1 MNHEARAPEGRAGL
15 VKVAQARGEGLGG
28 FSRGVLVLTAM
39 SRLHASSLAIAIAMG
54 ACAALAFASGC
65 SPGRAEDPQSILR
78 SYSHALEEGRAE
90 DAYRMLS
97 EEARRGISLEA
108 FRRMVKDNPDEVR
121 EIAKALA
128 RPTAT
133 PVVTATVTSSN
144 GQELQLVLEGGKWRV
159 EATAIDLYAQ
169 DTPRHAIQ
177 GFVRAVER
185 KRYDVVLKFVPDS
198 HKEGL
203 DPSKL
208 KTAWEGHDKEEIEQV
223 VSSLKQALPTA
234 SIEETGDRA
243 TMAYGAGTM
252 QLVRER
258 GLWKIEDFD

>member
-1 MNHEARAPEGRAGL
+1 MACRLGVGPLVLDGMIRRAAHVVGMRPPARAAVAFAWALFL
-15 VKVAQARGEGLGG
+15 VA
-28 FSRGVLVLTAM
+28 
-39 SRLHASSLAIAIAMG
+39 ASSGCG
-54 ACAALAFASGC
+54 AQ
-65 SPGRAEDPQSILR
+65 RAEDPQSTLR
-78 SYSHALEEGRAE
+78 SYSRALEEGRSD

-108 FRRMVKDNPDEVR
+108 FRRTVKDNPDDVR

-128 RPTAT
+128 RPTAP
-133 PVVTATVTSSN
+133 PVVTATVTSGT
-144 GQELQLVLEGGKWRV
+144 GQELQLVLENGRWRV

-185 KRYDVVLKFVPDS
+185 KRYDAVLKLVPDS

-203 DPSKL
+203 DPAKL

-223 VSSLKQALPTA
+223 VSSLKRALPSA
-234 SIEETGDRA
+234 AIEETGDRA

-258 GLWKIEDFD
+258 GVWKIEDFD

>member
-1 MNHEARAPEGRAGL
+1 MRLSGDFSRHATTLAFGRAFVLACALVACGSPKAEDPGSVLRSYARALDEGRA
-15 VKVAQARGEGLGG
+15 
-28 FSRGVLVLTAM
+28 
-39 SRLHASSLAIAIAMG
+39 
-54 ACAALAFASGC
+54 
-65 SPGRAEDPQSILR
+65 D
-78 SYSHALEEGRAE
+78 

-97 EEARRGISLEA
+97 EEARRGISIDA
-108 FRRMVKDNPDEVR
+108 FRRMVKDNPEEVR

-133 PVVTATVTSSN
+133 PVVTAVVTSGN
-144 GQELQLVLEGGKWRV
+144 GQELSLVLEDGRWKV
-159 EATAIDLYAQ
+159 EATAVDLYAQ
-169 DTPRHAIQ
+169 DTPRHTIQ

-203 DPSKL
+203 DAAKL
-208 KTAWEGHDKEEIEQV
+208 KTAWEGHDKEEIEQIV
-223 VSSLKQALPTA
+223 AALRQALPTA

-243 TMAYGAGTM
+243 TLAYGAGTM

>member
-1 MNHEARAPEGRAGL
+1 MRRSVLSVLAS
-15 VKVAQARGEGLGG
+15 VAL
-28 FSRGVLVLTAM
+28 
-39 SRLHASSLAIAIAMG
+39 
-54 ACAALAFASGC
+54 FASVASIASGAVGC
-65 SPGRAEDPQSILR
+65 TAPKAEDPQSILR
-78 SYSHALEEGRAE
+78 SYSRALEEGRAE

-97 EEARRGISLEA
+97 DEARRGISLEA
-108 FRRMVKDNPDEVR
+108 FKRMVKDNPEEVR

-144 GQELQLVLEGGKWRV
+144 GQELQLVLENGKWRV

>member
-1 MNHEARAPEGRAGL
+1 VL
-15 VKVAQARGEGLGG
+15 L
-28 FSRGVLVLTAM
+28 SRPVM
-39 SRLHASSLAIAIAMG
+39 IAIKGKNA
-54 ACAALAFASGC
+54 AFALAVVTAVGGAAC
-65 SPGRAEDPQSILR
+65 GSPKAEGPHSILR

-90 DAYRMLS
+90 DAYRTLS

-121 EIAKALA
+121 EIARALA

-133 PVVTATVTSSN
+133 PVVTAMVTCSN
-144 GQELQLVLEGGKWRV
+144 GQELQLVLENGKWKV

-169 DTPRHAIQ
+169 DTARHAIQ

-185 KRYDVVLKFVPDS
+185 KRYDVVLKYVPDA

-203 DPSKL
+203 DATKL
-208 KTAWEGHDKEEIEQV
+208 KSAWEGHDKDEVEQV
-223 VSSLKQALPTA
+223 VAALKLALPSAT
-234 SIEETGDRA
+234 IEETGDRA
-243 TMAYGAGTM
+243 TMAYGSGTM

>member
-1 MNHEARAPEGRAGL
+1 VKLATLAML
-15 VKVAQARGEGLGG
+15 VTFATL
-28 FSRGVLVLTAM
+28 
-39 SRLHASSLAIAIAMG
+39 SLAACGG
-54 ACAALAFASGC
+54 A
-65 SPGRAEDPQSILR
+65 RAEDPHSVLR
-78 SYSHALEEGRAE
+78 AYSRALDEGRSE

-97 EEARRGISLEA
+97 EEARRGVSLEA

-133 PVVTATVTSSN
+133 PVVTATVTSGS
-144 GQELQLVLEGGKWRV
+144 GQELQLVLENGKWKV

-185 KRYDVVLKFVPDS
+185 KRYDVVLKYVPDS
-198 HKEGL
+198 HREGL
-203 DPSKL
+203 DATKL
-208 KTAWEGHDKEEIEQV
+208 KGAWEGHDKDEIDQV
-223 VSSLKQALPTA
+223 VVSLKQALPSAT
-234 SIEETGDRA
+234 IEETGDRA
-243 TMAYGAGTM
+243 TMAYSQGTM

>member
-1 MNHEARAPEGRAGL
+1 MIRKGL
-15 VKVAQARGEGLGG
+15 PVAVA
-28 FSRGVLVLTAM
+28 
-39 SRLHASSLAIAIAMG
+39 LALL
-54 ACAALAFASGC
+54 CAACPA
-65 SPGRAEDPQSILR
+65 PRAEDPQSVLR
-78 SYSHALEEGRAE
+78 AYSRALEEGRAE

-97 EEARRGISLEA
+97 EEARRGISFEA
-108 FRRMVKDNPDEVR
+108 FRRMVKDNPEEVR
-121 EIAKALA
+121 EIARSLS

-144 GQELQLVLEGGKWRV
+144 GQELQLVLENGKWRV

-208 KTAWEGHDKEEIEQV
+208 KAAWEGHDKEEIEQV
-223 VSSLKQALPTA
+223 VSALKQALPTA

>member
-1 MNHEARAPEGRAGL
+1 MVTGL
-15 VKVAQARGEGLGG
+15 
-28 FSRGVLVLTAM
+28 
-39 SRLHASSLAIAIAMG
+39 ASSTSRAMARLALVATVASAA
-54 ACAALAFASGC
+54 ACAT
-65 SPGRAEDPQSILR
+65 PKAEDPQSVLR
-78 SYSHALEEGRAE
+78 TYSRALDESRAE

-108 FRRMVKDNPDEVR
+108 FRRMVKDHPEEVR

-128 RPTAT
+128 RPTST
-133 PVVTATVTSSN
+133 PVVTATVTSAS
-144 GQELQLVLEGGKWRV
+144 GQELQLVLEDGKWKV

-177 GFVRAVER
+177 GFMRAVER
-185 KRYDVVLKFVPDS
+185 KRYDVVMKFVPDA
-198 HKEGL
+198 HREGL
-203 DPSKL
+203 DATKL
-208 KTAWEGHDKEEIEQV
+208 KAAWEGHDKGEIEEV
-223 VSSLKQALPTA
+223 VSALKQALPTA

-243 TMAYGAGTM
+243 TMAYGARTM

>member
-1 MNHEARAPEGRAGL
+1 MIR
-15 VKVAQARGEGLGG
+15 
-28 FSRGVLVLTAM
+28 
-39 SRLHASSLAIAIAMG
+39 RLIPAIALVCVACG
-54 ACAALAFASGC
+54 A
-65 SPGRAEDPQSILR
+65 PRAEDPQSALR
-78 SYSHALEEGRAE
+78 AYARALDEGRAD

-108 FRRMVKDNPDEVR
+108 FRRMVKDSPDDVR
-121 EIAKALA
+121 EIAKALG
-128 RPTAT
+128 RPTST
-133 PVVTATVTSSN
+133 PVVTATVTSSS
-144 GQELQLVLEGGKWRV
+144 GQELQLVLENGKWKV

-185 KRYDVVLKFVPDS
+185 KRYDVVLKFVPDT

-203 DPSKL
+203 DAAKL
-208 KTAWEGHDKEEIEQV
+208 KAAWEGHDKEEIEQV
-223 VSSLKQALPTA
+223 VSALKQALPTA

-243 TMAYGAGTM
+243 TMAHGAGTM

>member
-1 MNHEARAPEGRAGL
+1 MARFPTSFAAPAFARMVVGAG
-15 VKVAQARGEGLGG
+15 V
-28 FSRGVLVLTAM
+28 VL
-39 SRLHASSLAIAIAMG
+39 
-54 ACAALAFASGC
+54 ALACGGC
-65 SPGRAEDPQSILR
+65 LGPKAEDPQSILR
-78 SYSHALEEGRAE
+78 SYSRALSEGRAE

-108 FRRMVKDNPDEVR
+108 FRRMVKDNPEEVR

-133 PVVTATVTSSN
+133 PVVTATVTSTN
-144 GQELQLVLEGGKWRV
+144 GQELQLVLENGKWKV

-177 GFVRAVER
+177 GFVRAVDR

-208 KTAWEGHDKEEIEQV
+208 KSAWEGHDKEEIEQV

-252 QLVRER
+252 QLIRER

>member
-1 MNHEARAPEGRAGL
+1 M
-15 VKVAQARGEGLGG
+15 
-28 FSRGVLVLTAM
+28 LVLTAM
-39 SRLHASSLAIAIAMG
+39 IRHASSVAIALAVAMSIG
-54 ACAALAFASGC
+54 AGGCAGQ
-65 SPGRAEDPQSILR
+65 RAEDPQSILR
-78 SYSHALEEGRAE
+78 AYSHALEEGRSE

-108 FRRMVKDNPDEVR
+108 FRRMVKDNPEEVR

-223 VSSLKQALPTA
+223 VSSLKQALPSA

>member
-1 MNHEARAPEGRAGL
+1 MRLSGDFPRHATTLAFGRAFVLACALVACGSPKAEDPGSVLRSYARALDEGRA
-15 VKVAQARGEGLGG
+15 
-28 FSRGVLVLTAM
+28 
-39 SRLHASSLAIAIAMG
+39 
-54 ACAALAFASGC
+54 
-65 SPGRAEDPQSILR
+65 D
-78 SYSHALEEGRAE
+78 

-97 EEARRGISLEA
+97 EEARRGISIDA
-108 FRRMVKDNPDEVR
+108 FRRMVKDNPEEVR

-133 PVVTATVTSSN
+133 PVVTAVVTSGN
-144 GQELQLVLEGGKWRV
+144 GQELSLVLEDGRWKV
-159 EATAIDLYAQ
+159 EATAVDLYAQ
-169 DTPRHAIQ
+169 DTPRHTIQ

-203 DPSKL
+203 DAAKL
-208 KTAWEGHDKEEIEQV
+208 KTAWEGHDKEEIEQIV
-223 VSSLKQALPTA
+223 AALRQALPTA

-243 TMAYGAGTM
+243 TLAYGAGTM

>member
-1 MNHEARAPEGRAGL
+1 MRRPSHPVFA
-15 VKVAQARGEGLGG
+15 
-28 FSRGVLVLTAM
+28 
-39 SRLHASSLAIAIAMG
+39 
-54 ACAALAFASGC
+54 AFAAVAIMGC
-65 SPGRAEDPQSILR
+65 TGGRAEDPQSVLR
-78 SYSHALEEGRAE
+78 SYSHALDEGRAD

-97 EEARRGISLEA
+97 EEARRGISAEA
-108 FRRMVKDNPDEVR
+108 FRRMVKDNPEEVR

-133 PVVTATVTSSN
+133 PVVTATVTSGS
-144 GQELQLVLEGGKWRV
+144 GQELQLVLENGKWRV